1 MVEAPGRTG
10 ISAVKKGKQMKS
22 MHKIVLSVWGQ
33 TCGQRCFF
41 HPLIS
46 LLLLCLLPCT
56 AFAATELQDIEYS
69 SLPGEG
75 VRLQLEFSAPVPEP
89 TFFAID
95 DPARI
100 VVDFPGVKIG
110 ATQRSQIIGVGMTR
124 SVTMVEAA
132 DRTRV
137 VINLVQSA
145 PFETRV
151 QGNTVYVT
159 VNGSSVTASAGGDMA
174 ANGERHLIEN
184 IDFRRGE
191 DGEGRVIVSLSD
203 AQTPVDIREEGG
215 RIIVDFI
222 NTALPNELERRL
234 DVLDFATPVKLVDT
248 FTKDGSV
255 RMIITP
261 SGAEHE
267 HLSYQSEDTL
277 IVELKP
283 LTKKEKELAKKKEFG
298 YVGEKLSL
306 NFQNIEVRAVLQ
318 LIADFTGLNLV
329 ASDTVQ
335 GSVTLRLKNVP
346 WDQAL
351 DIILKTKG
359 LDMRRTGNV
368 ILVAP
373 TEEIAEREKLEL
385 EARRQIEELAPLRS
399 EFIQVNFAK
408 ATDLAALIQSEENS
422 LSSPRG
428 HVTVDERTNTLLVM
442 DTADRLAELRKLVAR
457 LDIPVRQV
465 LIESRIVIANSD
477 FSKDLGVRF
486 GMSKREDMGGAFDQ
500 VSTSGS
506 LDGTTQIIN
515 RESLELQDRLNVNL
529 PVTRRDAARF
539 ALALTKLPLGN
550 LLELELSALQAE
562 GRGEVISNPRVITSN
577 QREALIE
584 QGTEIPFQ
592 RATSSGATSVSFKKA
607 VLSLK
612 VVPQITPDDRIIM
625 DLTVNKDS
633 VGQIFN
639 GVPSIDTREVSTQ
652 VLVDNGQTVVLGGI
666 YEQEQNRATRRVPF
680 LGDLPYVGTLF
691 RDKSEVNNKNELLIF
706 VTPKVIKERVRL

>member
-1 MVEAPGRTG
+1 
-10 ISAVKKGKQMKS
+10 MKS
-22 MHKIVLSVWGQ
+22 THTVVPSISSQ
-33 TCGQRCFF
+33 ACGQRCFL
-41 HPLIS
+41 HALIG

-56 AFAATELQDIEYS
+56 AWAATELQDIEYS

-75 VRLQLEFSAPVPEP
+75 VQLQLEFSTPVSEP
-89 TFFAID
+89 KFFAID
-95 DPARI
+95 NPARI
-100 VVDFPGVKIG
+100 VLDFPGVKIG
-110 ATQRSQIIGVGMTR
+110 TTPRSQNIGVGMTR

-145 PFETRV
+145 AFETRV
-151 QGNTVYVT
+151 EKNIVYVT
-159 VNGSSVTASAGGDMA
+159 VNGSSIVASARPDTA
-174 ANGERHLIEN
+174 ANDGQYLIKN

-203 AQTPVDIREEGG
+203 AQTPVDIREEGE
-215 RIIVDFI
+215 RIIVDFM
-222 NTALPNELERRL
+222 NTSLPKEFERRL
-234 DVLDFATPVKLVDT
+234 DVLDFATPVKLIDT
-248 FTKDGSV
+248 FAKDGSV
-255 RMIITP
+255 RMIISPTE
-261 SGAEHE
+261 AEHE

-277 IVELKP
+277 IIELKP

-335 GSVTLRLKNVP
+335 GNVTLRLKNVP

-373 TEEIAEREKLEL
+373 TEEIATRERLEL
-385 EARRQIEELAPLRS
+385 EARKQVEELAPLRS

-408 ATDLAALIQSEENS
+408 ASDLAALIQAEENT
-422 LSSPRG
+422 LLSPRG

-442 DTADRLAELRKLVAR
+442 DTADRLADLRKLVAR

-477 FSKDLGVRF
+477 FSKDLGIRF
-486 GMSKREDMGGAFDQ
+486 GLSKREDTGGAFDE
-500 VSTSGS
+500 VVTSGS
-506 LDGTTQIIN
+506 LNGTTQIIN
-515 RESLELQDRLNVNL
+515 RETLELQDRMNVNL
-529 PVTRRDAARF
+529 PVTRQDAARI

-577 QREALIE
+577 QKEALIE

-592 RATSSGATSVSFKKA
+592 QATSSGATSVSFKKA

-612 VVPQITPDDRIIM
+612 VIPQITPDDRIIM

-633 VGQIFN
+633 VGQVFN
-639 GVPSIDTREVSTQ
+639 GVPSIDTREVATQ

-666 YEQEQNRATRRVPF
+666 YEQEQNRASRRVPF

-691 RDKSEVNNKNELLIF
+691 RNKSEVNNKDELLIF
-706 VTPKVIKERVRL
+706 VTPKIIKEGIKL